1 LSTSVYRM
9 LLPSMAAPPI
19 PPLQPPPL
27 SPLRSQRHDLMHHIG
42 PPSVAASQLRCR
54 VTVAVVASAPLL
66 FLLAIVIGLCCRR
79 ICAPQ
84 DALYSVGTVDLVNV
98 LRKARAADVR
108 VRLTLSSVAVVIA
121 WAIFVLVNDVS
132 MLKCDEWLIPA
143 PVRGWLNQVPLLV
156 LLALRPVDR
165 AGIRITATFFTMLA
179 LFYAFMDYT
188 FLRNHWIPEAEAAHW
203 TPAATAAVCFQAF
216 NIPRWAVFVPGCL
229 SVVLLC
235 RTSTRGALRRLWCLQ
250 LAQRVVGALIAFPQA
265 TSSLLAG
272 EPVPDFLRGNCWA
285 ALIGVCATS
294 AAFLFRGRIQRGAM
308 TMVLPSDSK
317 GLVAV
322 AALMRSGLSTSTFDR
337 RCLEA
342 IHMFRSLPWSAL
354 RMEHLDS
361 AQSSEEECRHLAAA
375 SRPAT
380 FGEVDAFISHSWGD
394 DGLSKFR
401 ALQSWAREFEAA
413 NGREPR
419 IWFDKAC
426 IDQNDIERSLLGLP
440 IFVTGCSSFVILAGP
455 KYVSRLWCML

>member
-1 LSTSVYRM
+1 
-9 LLPSMAAPPI
+9 MAAPPI

-188 FLRNHWIPEAEAAHW
+188 FLKNHWIPEAEAAHW

-250 LAQRVVGALIAFPQA
+250 LFQRVVGALIAFPQA

-272 EPVPDFLRGNCWA
+272 EPVPDFLGKLLGRADW
-285 ALIGVCATS
+285 GVCNLGCISIPRSHSARRHDNGAAVRLERSRCCRRTDAIRALDIDIRSQVSRGDTHVSIATMVSS
-294 AAFLFRGRIQRGAM
+294 AHGASGFRAKQRGGVPTPRCSLTTSNVRRSRRFYLTQLGRRRAIQISCPPI
-308 TMVLPSDSK
+308 VGSGVRGGQRQRASN
-317 GLVAV
+317 LV
-322 AALMRSGLSTSTFDR
+322 R
-337 RCLEA
+337 
-342 IHMFRSLPWSAL
+342 
-354 RMEHLDS
+354 
-361 AQSSEEECRHLAAA
+361 
-375 SRPAT
+375 
-380 FGEVDAFISHSWGD
+380 
-394 DGLSKFR
+394 
-401 ALQSWAREFEAA
+401 
-413 NGREPR
+413 
-419 IWFDKAC
+419 
-426 IDQNDIERSLLGLP
+426 
-440 IFVTGCSSFVILAGP
+440 
-455 KYVSRLWCML
+455 